1 VLLRFVE
8 ERADGGQTFSK
19 RRYTSGGCV
28 GGWVGGWMF
37 FAAFRVVVELSIKTQ
52 RRVNAI
58 SSSIKK
64 FAEFSTIKKSLRE
77 AGV

>member
-1 VLLRFVE
+1 M
-8 ERADGGQTFSK
+8 GGGGGGGGGGPPP
-19 RRYTSGGCV
+19 RRR
-28 GGWVGGWMF
+28 MF

>member
-8 ERADGGQTFSK
+8 ERADGGLTFSK

-28 GGWVGGWMF
+28 GGWMF
-37 FAAFRVVVELSIKTQ
+37 FAAFRVIVELSIKTQ